1 MSYSVDRRP
10 LMAPSSTQTMLEDP
24 LAFFSRA
31 AAQPSNNNYP
41 SNLSRSKEAPS
52 PASRFSA
59 QPFGAFASANT
70 APLPSSAHIS
80 DELPASY
87 PAPTATYSYVP
98 ASSVQSSSPAP
109 SVLPPVQR
117 VSLLESPLQLNATP
131 QVRHYSP
138 PQPQAQSPAVVEP
151 QPRNNNPDF
160 SSYGSAPVS
169 SSRRRANAPP
179 PPQEP
184 ASPPPPPAPAAL
196 PTIDPLSRI
205 SSLSRGSYG
214 SYSAP
219 DCPHI
224 VTRLMIPIYL
234 FLAVFVVIVYSL
246 ENNRCGSYTVKAE
259 HGWCCMEQSFSR
271 YLSIGTFVVHALMLT
286 WLLQLYHT
294 PYWTF
299 FPRHNRSLIMASFFL
314 RAAFLVMVWM
324 LYFLIL
330 SLNLIS
336 TLPDQVKCSQ
346 TVYDRYLFFPAAVLN
361 IACCLFVKVMLGL
374 MGKSIWKYWELRH
387 LTPEEL
393 LAYEEQQEEN
403 KHYGLTREQVDVLT
417 NVILTC
423 QDTVSDGSTC
433 GVCGHSAEYQPPSL
447 AHVLGEKIAP
457 RINAVN
463 SFLHRRRH
471 NGENEAGPADE
482 LFAGVQIHS
491 DAQQDDAEY
500 DYQPPSL
507 SPSPPPPSSSPQPV
521 PYPGALERQS
531 SSGSIDSGQP
541 KSKASL
547 VAKGGL
553 PSMTC
558 GICLEDYRQHDRV
571 LILPCRH
578 HGHIDC
584 LMGWLNGH
592 RSCPTCRSSVVKVQN
607 SNRRRV
613 VDWERERERERAER
627 VIY

>member
-1 MSYSVDRRP
+1 
-10 LMAPSSTQTMLEDP
+10 MAPSTTQTMLEDP

-31 AAQPSNNNYP
+31 AAQSNSNNY
-41 SNLSRSKEAPS
+41 SSASTRTKEAPS
-52 PASRFSA
+52 ASARFSA
-59 QPFGAFASANT
+59 QPFSSFASQSASAANS
-70 APLPSSAHIS
+70 ANLPSAAHLSEELPSS
-80 DELPASY
+80 Y
-87 PAPTATYSYVP
+87 PPPTASYSYVP
-98 ASSVQSSSPAP
+98 ASSVSSDRTSP
-109 SVLPPVQR
+109 SSLYGHPPVQR
-117 VSLLESPLQLNATP
+117 VSLLDSPLLLVASQPSA
-131 QVRHYSP
+131 VRQYS
-138 PQPQAQSPAVVEP
+138 QPQTQVQAPLE
-151 QPRNNNPDF
+151 QPRNSSPDY

-169 SSRRRANAPP
+169 APRHRANAPAAP
-179 PPQEP
+179 APEP
-184 ASPPPPPAPAAL
+184 VSPPPPPAPPAL
-196 PTIDPLSRI
+196 ALVDPLTRM

-214 SYSAP
+214 SFSAP

-234 FLAVFVVIVYSL
+234 FLALFVVIVYSL
-246 ENNRCGSYTVKAE
+246 ENNRCGNYAARVE
-259 HGWCCMEQSFSR
+259 HGWCCMETSFSR
-271 YLSIGTFVVHALMLT
+271 YLSIGTFVIHAVMLT

-299 FPRHNRSLIMASFFL
+299 FPLHNRSLIMASFFL
-314 RAAFLVMVWM
+314 RAAFLIGVWM

-336 TLPDQVKCSQ
+336 TLPEQVKCST
-346 TVYDRYLFFPAAVLN
+346 TVYDRYLFYPAAVLN
-361 IACCLFVKVMLGL
+361 IACCMFVKVMLGL

-423 QDTVSDGSTC
+423 HDTVSDGSTC

-457 RINAVN
+457 RISAVN
-463 SFLHRRRH
+463 SFLHRRRQH
-471 NGENEAGPADE
+471 SGENGGAADE

-491 DAQQDDAEY
+491 DDQQNDANAY
-500 DYQPPSL
+500 LPP
-507 SPSPPPPSSSPQPV
+507 SPSPPSPPPASPLQPV

-531 SSGSIDSGQP
+531 SSGSVDSGQP

-553 PSMTC
+553 PTMTC
-558 GICLEDYRQHDRV
+558 GICLEDYRNHDRV

-607 SNRRRV
+607 SRRRGQA
-613 VDWERERERERAER
+613 DWERERERERAER
-627 VIY
+627 VLY

>member
-1 MSYSVDRRP
+1 M
-10 LMAPSSTQTMLEDP
+10 
-24 LAFFSRA
+24 
-31 AAQPSNNNYP
+31 
-41 SNLSRSKEAPS
+41 
-52 PASRFSA
+52 
-59 QPFGAFASANT
+59 
-70 APLPSSAHIS
+70 
-80 DELPASY
+80 
-87 PAPTATYSYVP
+87 
-98 ASSVQSSSPAP
+98 
-109 SVLPPVQR
+109 
-117 VSLLESPLQLNATP
+117 
-131 QVRHYSP
+131 
-138 PQPQAQSPAVVEP
+138 
-151 QPRNNNPDF
+151 
-160 SSYGSAPVS
+160 
-169 SSRRRANAPP
+169 
-179 PPQEP
+179 
-184 ASPPPPPAPAAL
+184 
-196 PTIDPLSRI
+196 

-214 SYSAP
+214 SYSGP

-224 VTRLMIPIYL
+224 VTRLMMPIYL

-246 ENNRCGSYTVKAE
+246 ENNRCGEYSTRLD
-259 HGWCCMEQSFSR
+259 HGWCCMDTSFSR
-271 YLSIGTFVVHALMLT
+271 YLSIGTFVIHALMLT

-336 TLPDQVKCSQ
+336 TLPEQVKCST
-346 TVYDRYLFFPAAVLN
+346 TVYDRYLFYPAAVLN
-361 IACCLFVKVMLGL
+361 IACCLFIKVMLGL
-374 MGKSIWKYWELRH
+374 MGKSVWKYWELRH

-423 QDTVSDGSTC
+423 EDTVSDGSTC
-433 GVCGHSAEYQPPSL
+433 GVCGHCAEYQPPSL

-463 SFLHRRRH
+463 SFLHRRRQH
-471 NGENEAGPADE
+471 GGETGANGANEVGAGDD
-482 LFAGVQIHS
+482 LFEGVQIHS
-491 DAQQDDAEY
+491 DEQQEDVNEY
-500 DYQPPSL
+500 HPPSL
-507 SPSPPPPSSSPQPV
+507 SPSPPPVSTSQPV
-521 PYPGALERQS
+521 PYPGSLEHQG
-531 SSGSIDSGQP
+531 SSGSIDVGRP

-592 RSCPTCRSSVVKVQN
+592 RSCPTCRSSVVKVQSN
-607 SNRRRV
+607 NRRRV
-613 VDWERERERERAER
+613 ADWERERERERAES
-627 VIY
+627 VLY